1 MEKLDYHQRLKEC
14 GLYSLE
20 RRRERYMI
28 IYGWQQLENIKEN
41 VLELKVSNRSKT
53 RRIQLGDIKTYLEDG
68 TRINPSVKTQIL
80 NSPARKIERLFS
92 CMPSYLR
99 DITGKSTEF
108 FKRKLDDWLM
118 KVVSDEPKLSVYA
131 GRTSALS
138 NSITDQYSPSN
149 RERNRR

>member
-1 MEKLDYHQRLKEC
+1 MRWKKYSKHSPKKIEGMEKLDYHQRLKEC

-68 TRINPSVKTQIL
+68 TRINPSV
-80 NSPARKIERLFS
+80 
-92 CMPSYLR
+92 
-99 DITGKSTEF
+99 
-108 FKRKLDDWLM
+108 
-118 KVVSDEPKLSVYA
+118 
-131 GRTSALS
+131 TSWPFGPGLASGQADGQRVLQ
-138 NSITDQYSPSN
+138 TL
-149 RERNRR
+149 